1 MQPMNMENTLYLIL
15 GISRCSVCAEDADNA
30 ADSIRLVT
38 ADAGRARAAL
48 DRLNA
53 EMAAYIEKTDAYWVR
68 LETIQRTEFGNLLDT
83 TVRTG
88 TPEYGGWLI
97 RICAARQRFITRRDA
112 EIGEP
117 PPRRPIG
124 MPEAYLLLEVPAGTD
139 VNIAL
144 DGVCKD
150 LGLGQNLHRTRTEI

>member
-1 MQPMNMENTLYLIL
+1 MMEMENTLYLIL
-15 GISRCSVCAEDADNA
+15 GISRCTLCAEDADSA

-38 ADAGRARAAL
+38 ADADYARAAL

-53 EMAAYIEKTDAYWVR
+53 EMVAYIEKTDAYWAR
-68 LETIQRTEFGNLLDT
+68 LEVIHRAEYGNLLDD
-83 TVRTG
+83 TVRAG
-88 TPEYGGWLI
+88 TSEYGGWLI
-97 RICAARQRFITRRDA
+97 RICAARERFITRRDA

-117 PPRRPIG
+117 PPRRLAG

-144 DGVCKD
+144 DSVCRD
-150 LGLGQNLHRTRTEI
+150 LGIGRNPQ